1 MDFWIYRLRKT
12 WLDKCLKS
20 PVWEDSSTSNMVT
33 ESKHCWNL
41 DYGTFIIFID
51 QCEENSVGKS
61 LSQWLSKYY
70 ECLLTRWFPMTSILV
85 LTETIFWN
93 IFRCNYLRNK
103 KLFLIFFFLHFWSCH
118 SILNIFQKKMTLIA
132 DTFLKL
138 RTRKSMVR

>member
-20 PVWEDSSTSNMVT
+20 PVSEDSSTSNMVT

-70 ECLLTRWFPMTSILV
+70 ECLLTHWFPMTSILV

-103 KLFLIFFFLHFWSCH
+103 KLFLIFFF
-118 SILNIFQKKMTLIA
+118 A
-132 DTFLKL
+132 FLKL
-138 RTRKSMVR
+138 SFNFEHFPKKDDPHSWCIFEVTDSQKHG